1 MQLDSVG
8 RQALNVLFV
17 DDNAASAD
25 ALAALAR
32 EMGHEASVAYDSR
45 EAVALSR
52 KTHFD
57 LILLDIRLGDADGRD
72 VCADIRREGSS
83 RNSQILAM
91 TGHVGLEQGVSLGD
105 FNGYVL
111 KPLEFDRLEELLTS

>member
-1 MQLDSVG
+1 M
-8 RQALNVLFV
+8 NVLFV
-17 DDNAASAD
+17 DDNPASAD
-25 ALAALAR
+25 ALATLATS
-32 EMGHEASVAYDSR
+32 MGHEASVAYDSQ
-45 EAVALSR
+45 AAIALARS
-52 KTHFD
+52 TTFD
-57 LILLDIRLGDADGRD
+57 LILLDIQLGDADGRD

-91 TGHVGLEQGVSLGD
+91 TGHVGLEQGISLGD

>member
-1 MQLDSVG
+1 M
-8 RQALNVLFV
+8 NVLFV
-17 DDNAASAD
+17 DDNPASAD
-25 ALAALAR
+25 ALATLAAAL
-32 EMGHEASVAYDSR
+32 GHEASVAYDSQ
-45 EAVALSR
+45 AAIALARS
-52 KTHFD
+52 TTFD
-57 LILLDIRLGDADGRD
+57 LILLDIQLGEADGRD

-83 RNSQILAM
+83 RDSQIVAM